1 MKKSIL
7 LIVIALFVGLS
18 GYAQPPAGDAK
29 KGDSYGEK
37 ITDKGAISL
46 AELGKQLD
54 KKDSVTAKIKGKV
67 LEVCSKKGCW
77 VSMELPDKSK
87 VFVKFKDYGF
97 FVPTALSGKTVVLD
111 GFAKKKIRSVNELKH
126 YAEDAG
132 KSQAEIDA
140 ITKPEKEISFLADGV
155 LVI

>member
-7 LIVIALFVGLS
+7 LIAIALFVGLS

-77 VSMELPDKSK
+77 VTMELPNKSQMM
-87 VFVKFKDYGF
+87 VKFKDYAY
-97 FVPTALSGKTVVLD
+97 FVPTSLSGKTVVLD
-111 GFAKKKIRSVNELKH
+111 GVARKKIVSVNELKH
-126 YAEDAG
+126 FAEDA
-132 KSQAEIDA
+132 KKPQAEIDA
-140 ITKPEKEISFLADGV
+140 ITKPEKQVKFEASGV